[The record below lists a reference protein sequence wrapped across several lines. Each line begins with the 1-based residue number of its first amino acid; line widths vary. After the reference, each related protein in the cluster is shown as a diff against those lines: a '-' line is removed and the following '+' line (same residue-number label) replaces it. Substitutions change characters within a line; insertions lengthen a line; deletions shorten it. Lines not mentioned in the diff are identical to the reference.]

1 MKEESKGNNFPLNP
15 YRSDPEQG
23 GNQQDNPFHQS
34 AAPEIALPKGGA
46 AMQAIDEKFSV
57 NAVNGTAGMEIPL
70 PLSPNRQEF
79 TPALSLQYSSGN
91 GNSVFGQ
98 GWQLALPSL
107 QRKTDRRLPQY
118 HDAAES
124 DVFLLSGAEDLVPQ
138 LKENGAEDCIEQ
150 DKYSIKRYRPRI
162 EGLFAR
168 IEQIK
173 IKKTGI
179 MWWRVTTKD
188 NITTWYGLDAASR
201 IADPD
206 NPRRIYQWLPTLSI
220 DHKGNAQQYHY
231 IQENLD
237 NVPKLLFENNR
248 LNGHAV
254 FTNTYLKKLSYGNT
268 TPYFLA
274 THDDVFK
281 PELPETDWLFELLF
295 DYGDHSALAYEAD
308 QIWPCRKDAFSYYKA
323 GFEIRTYRKCERI
336 LMFHQMEELREGRP
350 TLVRSLELTYQN
362 DMISE
367 HLQASDFLLKAVQK
381 GYQWTFD
388 EQVNEWQVKTKSMP
402 ALRMEYSSVTWDFAI
417 QTVAKEEMSG
427 APQGLTGP
435 YQWIDFEGE
444 GLNGILTEQGNAWYY
459 KNNLGKAH
467 FSPTRRIAQ
476 KPNTTG
482 LGSKSQWQDLDA
494 DGSRQLVVQEAG
506 QSGYWE
512 LEPTQDAYLK
522 EGKWMPFR
530 PFEKQV
536 NIDWNSPHTLR
547 LDLDGDGRADTLIAG
562 DNVWTW
568 YANKGRKG
576 MENGRQVLHG
586 TEEEKGPVLLL
597 RDQLQS
603 VFLADMSGDGLT
615 DIVRIRNG
623 EVCYWPHLGYGKFG
637 AKVSMLHA
645 PYFQAADKYN
655 PQYLS
660 LADIRGTGTAD
671 LIYIGK
677 ENTKIW
683 LNQAGNGF
691 SEAVIVPPMP
701 GTDAYSKIAVLDF
714 LGNGTS
720 CLVWSSPLP
729 HHSASPIRYMDL
741 LGGKKPYLLK
751 TFQNGMG
758 KEICLEYKSS
768 THYYLEDKKQGIY
781 WATKLPFPV
790 HCVHK
795 VITHDIVSET
805 TYCQTYSYRH
815 GYYDAAEREF
825 RGFGYVETLD
835 TDRATVD
842 GSNLNQPPVLTK
854 SWYHTGAWMRLGDLI
869 KNYQK
874 EYFPFEDWDAFIKT
888 ATFPKGL
895 SWQENREAHRALKG
909 SVLRQEVYALDGSDK
924 ENIPYTV
931 TATAYK
937 LLKIQSLPEHV
948 NKGENGL
955 PPFAVFMNLQE
966 QNVVFSCERKVEDVR
981 IAQELVLETDAYGNV
996 LKSAHV
1002 VYPRKNIPLD
1012 IPVKVQEE
1020 QGKMHITVQ
1029 ENHFT
1034 NDAIDDTD
1042 YQYYRLRTAY
1052 AEKAWQLH
1060 PENSPAKV
1068 LYNIKEL
1075 LQEVNDA
1082 VEIDFTTKPEAG
1094 EKRLLSFNK
1103 TLFYNDLVINAL
1115 AEGML
1120 ESLAIPYESYTLA
1133 FTPDILT
1140 ESYDAR
1146 VDNTM
1151 LENGGY
1157 IDLDDDG
1164 NYWLPSGRAVYDS
1177 PETKFYT
1184 PETFLDPWGNATVIT
1199 YWSNYWLLPQSVT
1212 DAKNNSNSIL
1222 EYDWQSLQAL
1232 RMKDINDNISEIRY
1246 DALGLAVAM
1255 AVKGKDDGT
1264 EGDTLDGLNI
1274 DSANDLHLQEAFWN
1288 DPKDNASDLLQG
1300 ATWRCVY
1307 DLESTPVVVA
1317 MIGREEHHY
1326 ESLGLP
1332 TKTLIQFVYSDGL
1345 GREIMQKVQCEPFF
1359 NNEVDKGATLSLVEG
1374 WIGTGRTIYNNKG
1387 KLVMQFEPYFSAG
1400 HHCDTAEQAAA
1411 DGVSPK
1417 LYYDPLDR
1425 NYRTELPDG
1434 SYTKTEWTAWE
1445 QRIWDNNDT
1454 VLESAW
1460 YLARKDGQM
1469 GVEEQAAAEKA
1480 AIHANTDR
1488 KST

>member
-1 MKEESKGNNFPLNP
+1 
-15 YRSDPEQG
+15 
-23 GNQQDNPFHQS
+23 
-34 AAPEIALPKGGA
+34 
-46 AMQAIDEKFSV
+46 
-57 NAVNGTAGMEIPL
+57 
-70 PLSPNRQEF
+70 
-79 TPALSLQYSSGN
+79 
-91 GNSVFGQ
+91 
-98 GWQLALPSL
+98 
-107 QRKTDRRLPQY
+107 
-118 HDAAES
+118 
-124 DVFLLSGAEDLVPQ
+124 
-138 LKENGAEDCIEQ
+138 
-150 DKYSIKRYRPRI
+150 
-162 EGLFAR
+162 
-168 IEQIK
+168 
-173 IKKTGI
+173 
-179 MWWRVTTKD
+179 
-188 NITTWYGLDAASR
+188 
-201 IADPD
+201 
-206 NPRRIYQWLPTLSI
+206 
-220 DHKGNAQQYHY
+220 
-231 IQENLD
+231 
-237 NVPKLLFENNR
+237 
-248 LNGHAV
+248 
-254 FTNTYLKKLSYGNT
+254 
-268 TPYFLA
+268 
-274 THDDVFK
+274 
-281 PELPETDWLFELLF
+281 
-295 DYGDHSALAYEAD
+295 
-308 QIWPCRKDAFSYYKA
+308 
-323 GFEIRTYRKCERI
+323 
-336 LMFHQMEELREGRP
+336 
-350 TLVRSLELTYQN
+350 
-362 DMISE
+362 
-367 HLQASDFLLKAVQK
+367 
-381 GYQWTFD
+381 
-388 EQVNEWQVKTKSMP
+388 
-402 ALRMEYSSVTWDFAI
+402 
-417 QTVAKEEMSG
+417 
-427 APQGLTGP
+427 
-435 YQWIDFEGE
+435 
-444 GLNGILTEQGNAWYY
+444 
-459 KNNLGKAH
+459 
-467 FSPTRRIAQ
+467 
-476 KPNTTG
+476 
-482 LGSKSQWQDLDA
+482 
-494 DGSRQLVVQEAG
+494 
-506 QSGYWE
+506 
-512 LEPTQDAYLK
+512 
-522 EGKWMPFR
+522 
-530 PFEKQV
+530 
-536 NIDWNSPHTLR
+536 
-547 LDLDGDGRADTLIAG
+547 
-562 DNVWTW
+562 
-568 YANKGRKG
+568 
-576 MENGRQVLHG
+576 
-586 TEEEKGPVLLL
+586 
-597 RDQLQS
+597 
-603 VFLADMSGDGLT
+603 
-615 DIVRIRNG
+615 
-623 EVCYWPHLGYGKFG
+623 
-637 AKVSMLHA
+637 MLHA
-645 PYFQAADKYN
+645 PYFQAADKYH

-758 KEICLEYKSS
+758 KEISLEYKSS

-805 TYCQTYSYRH
+805 TYTQSYKYRH
-815 GYYDAAEREF
+815 GYYDSPEREF

-835 TDRATVD
+835 TDSAA
-842 GSNLNQPPVLTK
+842 LNHLPLTINNSLDQAPVLTK
-854 SWYHTGAWMRLGDLI
+854 TWYHTGAWMRLGDLI

-924 ENIPYTV
+924 ENIPYAV
-931 TATAYK
+931 TAKAYK
-937 LLKIQSLPEHV
+937 ILKIQGLLEHAS
-948 NKGENGL
+948 KEENGL
-955 PPFAVFMNLQE
+955 PPFAVFMNLEE
-966 QNVVFSCERKVEDVR
+966 QNVVFNCERKMGDVR

-1042 YQYYRLRTAY
+1042 YLYYRLRTAY

-1075 LQEVNDA
+1075 LQEVIDA
-1082 VEIDFTTKPEAG
+1082 VEIDFTIEPEAG

-1103 TLFYNDLVINAL
+1103 ILFYNDLVINAL

-1120 ESLAIPYESYTLA
+1120 ESLAIPYEGYTLA

-1140 ESYDAR
+1140 KSYGTR
-1146 VDNTM
+1146 VDNAM

-1157 IDLDDDG
+1157 IDLDDDS
-1164 NYWLPSGRAVYDS
+1164 NYWLPSGRAVYDN
-1177 PETKFYT
+1177 PKAKFYT

-1199 YWSNYWLLPQSVT
+1199 YWSNYWLLPKSVT

-1222 EYDWQSLQAL
+1222 EYDWHCLQPLKMQDA
-1232 RMKDINDNISEIRY
+1232 NDNITEMCY

-1264 EGDTLDGLNI
+1264 EGDTLEGLNI
-1274 DSANDLHLQEAFWN
+1274 DAANDLQMQEAFWN

-1307 DLESTPVVVA
+1307 DLESTPVAVA

-1387 KLVMQFEPYFSAG
+1387 KPVMQFEPYFSDS

-1480 AIHANTDR
+1480 AIHANTPTIIHTDSLGRGFYTMQLPLAEALEAIHSYENLDIQNNRIAVVDGRGLTPLTYHYNMLQSPCYQDSIDSGTQRTLVDAAGQPLYAWDAEDR
-1488 KST
+1488 KTEIIYDELRRPLKRITNDKELERYIYGEGLVNDKINNLRGQLYQHYDGSGLQQMNSYDFKGNPLETQQQLLEDATISDADWCSNPVLSTEVFTSAITYDALNRPITQTDPGGNVQAFTYDKGGLLESLKLNNENYVNDIHYDAKGQRQAIWYGNGTKTSYTYDAFTFRLRRLLTVNLNTNDILQDLNYWFDPVGNITEIQDDAQQTLFYDNSVVAPAQKFTYDALYRLIKAKGRELIGTASFGAEDNWNDSPWQTAHKGDGSAVQNYIQQYTYDGVGNMLQLQHIAGTGSYTRTYEIDTNSNGLLSTEVGSNTYAYSHDERGNMTKMPHLDSMAWNTQNELKSILKGSEPTYYQYSGGERVRKHTVKGNIKEERIYLDSYEIYRKYVNNVLDIERTTVHVSDDTGRIAMLEVRTVGTDSSPEELTRYIYSNHLQSASLELDETGAIISYEEYHPYGTTSYQANNSGIKAVAKRYR